1 MSEDL
6 EAEEP
11 GRPAIGNADE
21 LVSALSEAE
30 EDADRLEDTL
40 EDLTE
45 RAAQLL
51 GAKSGSD

>member
-1 MSEDL
+1 MNCKVGG
-6 EAEEP
+6 A
-11 GRPAIGNADE
+11 
-21 LVSALSEAE
+21 LVQAE